1 MQLMPDPGIPGLFRA
16 ETGAFATA
24 CAMNEDGSNAAFAMG
39 DGRLLLCDTTSK
51 ELTAVLPHQGAALCL
66 APIGPAFLSGGDDG
80 RVVLTLATGQGRD
93 LFQRKG
99 KWIEHLAVGS
109 EGRFAAAMGR
119 DILYFEPGQTEDG
132 QLPAPVT
139 LGPLP
144 GAAGGLVAT
153 DRGRMLAACHNGGL
167 TLFDVP
173 PSSSAGQRLEADGG
187 HLALA
192 ASPDGRFVAAA
203 TPDKAVR
210 VFDLE
215 NQEGYMLEGYPTRV
229 ECLAFDHSGRYL
241 MTGGEQAV
249 VLWDLMAPPE
259 ERGNAIAFGAFE
271 HGYLRV
277 VAPHPALPLLA
288 AGFDGGVVFLGDST
302 RRTAQALF
310 AMPGSKVTCLTWAP
324 DGRFLIGGSDA
335 GAVFLLDLIALAKA

>member
-1 MQLMPDPGIPGLFRA
+1 MLLTADPGVPGLFRA
-16 ETGAFATA
+16 EAGAFATA
-24 CAMNEDGSNAAFAMG
+24 CAVSEDGATAAFAMG
-39 DGRLLLCDTTSK
+39 DGRLLLCDTAGK
-51 ELTAVLPHQGAALCL
+51 EMTATMPHQGATLCL

-80 RVVLTLATGQGRD
+80 RVVLTLGTGEGRD
-93 LFQRKG
+93 LYQRKG
-99 KWIEHLAVGS
+99 KWIEHLAVAS

-119 DILYFEPGQTEDG
+119 DILYFEPGLTEDG
-132 QLPAPVT
+132 KTPAPVS

-153 DRGRMLAACHNGGL
+153 DGGRMIVAAHTGGL

-173 PSSSAGQRLEADGG
+173 PSSSAGQRVEAPGG

-192 ASPDGRFVAAA
+192 SSGDGRFIACA

-215 NQEGYMLEGYPTRV
+215 EREGYMLEGYPTRV
-229 ECLAFDHSGRYL
+229 ECLAFDHSGRFL
-241 MTGGEQAV
+241 MTGGEQAII
-249 VLWDLMAPPE
+249 LWDLMAPPE

-277 VAPHPALPLLA
+277 VCGHPGLPLLA
-288 AGFDGGVVFLGDST
+288 GGFDGGVVFLGDGM
-302 RRTAQALF
+302 RRTAQPLF
-310 AMPGSKVTCLTWAP
+310 TMPGSRVTCLGWAP
-324 DGRFLIGGSDA
+324 DGRFLVGGSDT